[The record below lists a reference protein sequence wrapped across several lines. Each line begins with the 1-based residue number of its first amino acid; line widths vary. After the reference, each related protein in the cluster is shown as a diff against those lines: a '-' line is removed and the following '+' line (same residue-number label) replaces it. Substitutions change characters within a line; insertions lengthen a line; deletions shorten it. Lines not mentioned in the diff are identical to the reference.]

1 MVLVRKHYF
10 RVHCEAV
17 AREARKRSRSLNLK
31 RRLRLSH
38 LFPSNLT
45 NILSG
50 ENDVPHLH
58 VHQATH
64 DEAYLRAED
73 GIGGALAGGLVA
85 LGLALPSESR
95 QSNDIDQQN
104 DFPRVASPERLSA
117 DGHHDGDGHGVMA
130 DAHSFTS
137 SPRSGLM
144 ELTTSP
150 EVRFADLASPT
161 AKSHRSI
168 RYRNGQSYFPVWFL
182 VFLNDPLGI
191 VSLQGE
197 RSREK
202 RQSSFHPASMK
213 TPKSSATGLR
223 IRT

>member
-1 MVLVRKHYF
+1 MYVRQTQTVVSWIMVLVRKHYF

-45 NILSG
+45 NRFSG

-64 DEAYLRAED
+64 DDAYLRAED

-85 LGLALPSESR
+85 LGLALPPESR
-95 QSNDIDQQN
+95 QSFNDSDHRN
-104 DFPRVASPERLSA
+104 DFTRVASPDRLSA
-117 DGHHDGDGHGVMA
+117 DGHNDGEGHGVMA
-130 DAHSFTS
+130 DVHSFTS
-137 SPRSGLM
+137 SPRPVLM

-168 RYRNGQSYFPVWFL
+168 RYRNGRSYITVKCYACF
-182 VFLNDPLGI
+182 
-191 VSLQGE
+191 S
-197 RSREK
+197 
-202 RQSSFHPASMK
+202 
-213 TPKSSATGLR
+213 
-223 IRT
+223 